1 MFRLSPRK
9 NPNDV
14 SEFLARV
21 KEIRDEWSYSYDEPS
36 GPWFRGQARSY
47 WKLRPRFLRDYEK
60 HSRYSA
66 GEIEDE
72 IREEFAVRAPILSDT
87 KPAGEDDW
95 EWYFLMQHYGAPTRL
110 LDWTEG
116 ALLGLYF
123 AVKDNPGYY
132 DAAVWML
139 DPYELNR
146 KVIRSDEVIPPSAP
160 NVTLR
165 HKKLVKPWLP
175 SRFRKKPSLPLRPV
189 AVFPTH
195 IARRI
200 STQRSCFTVHG
211 SDIDGLDKFQVGRH
225 ACLFK
230 IVIPS
235 YCVRA
240 IQRELEAS
248 GIDEATIFP
257 DLDGL
262 GRSLSSKWRE
272 DRHRLPHEGVYARL
286 RPTRK
291 SGGIGVFAIRKIRK
305 DAPVFAGENEEVL
318 WLDKGS
324 VSPRTSHEVRKLYSD
339 FALARDGRYGCPPNF
354 NRLTMAW
361 YLRQTR
367 NGERPNLR
375 WNSDGY
381 SFSAVRNISPGE
393 ELTVDFNSILGQ
405 SNQRRYPMSTESRR

>member
-1 MFRLSPRK
+1 MIRSAPK
-9 NPNDV
+9 NNPNDV

-21 KEIRDEWSYSYDEPS
+21 NEIRDKLFDSRDDPN

-47 WKLRPRFLRDYEK
+47 WKLCPRLFRDYEK
-60 HSRYSA
+60 HSRYGA

-72 IREEFAVRAPILSDT
+72 IREEFAVRAPILSDM

-116 ALLGLYF
+116 SLLGLYF

-139 DPYELNR
+139 DPYELNW

-160 NVTLR
+160 NVTPQ
-165 HKKLVKPWLP
+165 HKKLVTPWLQ
-175 SRFRKKPSLPLRPV
+175 SRFRKNPSLPPRPV

-211 SDIDGLDKFQVGRH
+211 SDSDGLDKFQVGRR
-225 ACLFK
+225 ACLVK
-230 IVIPS
+230 IIIPS
-235 YCVRA
+235 YRVRA
-240 IQRELEAS
+240 LQRELEAC

-262 GRSLSSKWRE
+262 GRSLSSKWKE
-272 DRHRLPHEGVYARL
+272 DHHRLPHCVFEVVPSENIGTLGIRLVTQQFWERAETVLVSSPPGLCVQGSVVYCNKLPSDDHIVGIRL
-286 RPTRK
+286 
-291 SGGIGVFAIRKIRK
+291 
-305 DAPVFAGENEEVL
+305 DAPIERWME
-318 WLDKGS
+318 
-324 VSPRTSHEVRKLYSD
+324 
-339 FALARDGRYGCPPNF
+339 ALEFR
-354 NRLTMAW
+354 
-361 YLRQTR
+361 
-367 NGERPNLR
+367 
-375 WNSDGY
+375 
-381 SFSAVRNISPGE
+381 
-393 ELTVDFNSILGQ
+393 
-405 SNQRRYPMSTESRR
+405 ES